1 MPLKMVSDCRP
12 PIAEV
17 VVTGSRLAGRYSAVP
32 ASRKAQLRATE
43 SGRRGWTTASQR
55 GQRARRCARAAAGG
69 AQTAP
74 QPRQRQSP
82 AASAE
87 QAGGASVA
95 GSQAGCIVAPSLARP
110 QSKNGARYANRP
122 RGGGRSNRPRRPAYW
137 LLRDFSSKVLTYSA
151 CWRS

>member
-12 PIAEV
+12 PIDAV

-32 ASRKAQLRATE
+32 ASRKAQLRATD

-55 GQRARRCARAAAGG
+55 GQPCSTASGG
-69 AQTAP
+69 GTQTAA

-87 QAGGASVA
+87 QAGTASVA
-95 GSQAGCIVAPSLARP
+95 GSQAAIVALES
-110 QSKNGARYANRP
+110 
-122 RGGGRSNRPRRPAYW
+122 
-137 LLRDFSSKVLTYSA
+137 
-151 CWRS
+151 